1 MSEKSQIQL
10 IKEYFLKRPN
20 KEISHPEVVDFV
32 TAQYKKLTK
41 KVFRD
46 PDRAIRSLHQQG
58 FLVKVKTGVY
68 LYDPTLVTSK
78 SAENFSEKQRKLI
91 LERDNYKCAVCG
103 RGKAEGMEL
112 HIDHIKPRDKGGK
125 ATLENGQVLCSQHNF
140 LKKNLNQTES
150 GKKMF
155 INLYNLAKSAGDK
168 KLIDFTKQILKTYE
182 KFDINGHIDW
192 DE

>member
-1 MSEKSQIQL
+1 MIDLQKKSNDDQ
-10 IKEYFLKRPN
+10 K
-20 KEISHPEVVDFV
+20 
-32 TAQYKKLTK
+32 
-41 KVFRD
+41 
-46 PDRAIRSLHQQG
+46 
-58 FLVKVKTGVY
+58 
-68 LYDPTLVTSK
+68 
-78 SAENFSEKQRKLI
+78 NFSVEQKKFI
-91 LERDNYKCAVCG
+91 FERDNFKCSMCG
-103 RGKAEGMEL
+103 LSKSDGAKL
-112 HIDHIKPRDKGGK
+112 FVSFIKPRDKGGK

>member
-1 MSEKSQIQL
+1 MSEISQIQL
-10 IKEYFLKRPN
+10 IKEYFQQRPN
-20 KEISHPEVVDFV
+20 KEISHPEVVDYV
-32 TAQYKKLTK
+32 TAKYKKLTK

-68 LYDPTLVTSK
+68 LYDPKLVTSK
-78 SAENFSEKQRKLI
+78 NAENFSEKQKKYI
-91 LERDNYKCAVCG
+91 LERDNFRCAVCG
-103 RGKAEGMEL
+103 KGKAEGMEL

-125 ATLENGQVLCSQHNF
+125 ATLENGQILCSQHNF

-155 INLYNLAKSAGDK
+155 INLYNLAKTSGDK
-168 KLIDFTKQILKTYE
+168 KLIEFTKQILKTYE
-182 KFDINGHIDW
+182 KYEINGHIDW
-192 DE
+192 NE